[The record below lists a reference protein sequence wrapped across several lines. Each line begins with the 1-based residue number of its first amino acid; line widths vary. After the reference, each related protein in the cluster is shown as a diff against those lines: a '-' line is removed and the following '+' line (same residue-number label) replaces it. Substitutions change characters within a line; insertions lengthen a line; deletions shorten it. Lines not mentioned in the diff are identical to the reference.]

1 MRFSLSRVR
10 ALFIP
15 TLFIPIVV
23 GYAGAFGTFGALAA
37 EAVTGSARAGEPENL
52 NAAQLMRMLAQAP
65 SPRASFVEK
74 KYLSVL
80 KAPLES
86 SGELLFLPPDHLE
99 KRTISPKPET
109 LVLDGD
115 TLTIERNQK
124 KRSISLRSYPEV
136 DALVGSIR
144 SALAGDRERLARSY
158 RIEVDGTRDRWRL
171 VLLPSDPAIAA
182 LVSRLLMT
190 GVRTRIESIET
201 LQANGDRSVMT
212 IQPVRD

>member
-1 MRFSLSRVR
+1 MQFSLSR

-15 TLFIPIVV
+15 GLASLAI
-23 GYAGAFGTFGALAA
+23 AFGALATEPVA
-37 EAVTGSARAGEPENL
+37 GPARAADAQSL
-52 NAAQLMRMLAQAP
+52 DAAQLMQMLAQAP
-65 SPRASFVEK
+65 PPRARFVEK

-86 SGELLFLPPDHLE
+86 SGELLFLPPARLE

-182 LVSRLLMT
+182 LVSRLLLT
-190 GVRTRIESIET
+190 GGGNRIESIET

-212 IQPVRD
+212 IRPVRD

>member
-1 MRFSLSRVR
+1 MRFSLSR

-15 TLFIPIVV
+15 VLFIPGLASLAI
-23 GYAGAFGTFGALAA
+23 AFGALAA
-37 EAVTGSARAGEPENL
+37 EPVAGPARAADAQSL
-52 NAAQLMRMLAQAP
+52 DAAQLMQMLAQAP
-65 SPRASFVEK
+65 PPRARFVEK

-80 KAPLES
+80 KSPLES
-86 SGELLFLPPDHLE
+86 SGELLFLPPDRLE

-158 RIEVDGTRDRWRL
+158 RVEVDGTRDRWRL
-171 VLLPSDPAIAA
+171 VLLPSDPAIAT

-190 GVRTRIESIET
+190 GVRNRIESIET